1 MGCDGS
7 GVCWQRALGASK
19 PLISAPQPTTHSRH
33 RVLVLIVQ
41 ATGDESWEP
50 GKPIYRFDSGS
61 ERIEIYLEFN

>member
-1 MGCDGS
+1 
-7 GVCWQRALGASK
+7 
-19 PLISAPQPTTHSRH
+19 
-33 RVLVLIVQ
+33 VLVLIVQ